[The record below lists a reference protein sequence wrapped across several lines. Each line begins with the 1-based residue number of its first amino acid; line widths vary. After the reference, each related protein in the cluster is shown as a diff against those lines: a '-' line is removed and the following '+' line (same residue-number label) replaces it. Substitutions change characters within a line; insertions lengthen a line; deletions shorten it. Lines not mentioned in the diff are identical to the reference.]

1 MNVIFWNSNAIG
13 PKDRRQMFSR
23 YVGPYKI
30 AYWIR
35 KHNYSCQVID
45 FIAEFSE
52 EQLYAGTRKFM
63 NSETLVLALSTT
75 FLCADRY
82 QWSDGVSR
90 MIPESVVKVIIRL
103 KEEFP
108 KLKVIMG
115 GYASDRLSGWGVVDA
130 TVMSYVSATED
141 IFLEYIDHVKTG
153 SQSPLGRLETPV
165 LHDNHSGT
173 KMRMI
178 YDQARTPKYNIELDD
193 FKFSE
198 QDVIL
203 PGELLP
209 LDVSRGCIFACRF
222 CQYPHLGKKKLD
234 YIRGMEF
241 LEQEIIH
248 NYEQFGTTNYFMLDD
263 TFNDTVEKMTA
274 WHAMVNR
281 LPFKISYSAYLRA
294 DLIDRFPDTAYLL
307 SGSGLFG
314 AIHGL
319 ESMHPYSSNLIGKAW
334 SGKRAKEFI
343 PKLFHDI
350 WGSQVAQQLGFIVGL
365 PKETKQDLLDTYQWF
380 VDNKLHHV
388 SLNFLQLFGPDSKTT
403 RFSILSEFD
412 KNAEKYGFTFE
423 NNKWRNETWT
433 QDESRIFKEE
443 LRTMYLKHNRV
454 NSWTGQV
461 LFSYGYDRDFLLRAT
476 SSEIDWEKVF
486 VIDRSKYQD
495 YYQRLMNLDV

>member
-52 EQLYAGTRKFM
+52 EQLYAATKKFI
-63 NSETLVLALSTT
+63 NHETLVLAISTT

-82 QWSDGVSR
+82 QWSDGKYR
-90 MIPESVVKVIIRL
+90 MIPESVINVIKLLKLKYPTLKVII
-103 KEEFP
+103 
-108 KLKVIMG
+108 G
-115 GYASDRLSGWGVVDA
+115 GYASDRLNGWEVIDA
-130 TVMSYVSATED
+130 TVMSYVSASED
-141 IFLEYIDHVKTG
+141 IFLEYIDHLRTG
-153 SQSPLGRLETPV
+153 SPPPLGRLEVPV
-165 LHDNHSGT
+165 LRDNMSDT

-178 YDQARTPKYNIELDD
+178 YDQARNPQYNIELDD
-193 FKFSE
+193 FKFCE

-241 LEQEIIH
+241 LEAEIIH
-248 NYEQFGTTNYFMLDD
+248 NYEKFGTTNYFMLDD

-334 SGKRAKEFI
+334 SGKRAREFI

-350 WGSQVAQQLGFIVGL
+350 WGSKVAQQLGFIVGL
-365 PKETKQDLLDTYQWF
+365 PKETREDLLDTYQWF

-412 KNAEKYGFTFE
+412 KNSEKYGFTFE

-443 LRTMYLKHNRV
+443 LRGMYMQHNRV

-461 LFSYGYDRDFLLRAT
+461 LLSYGYDREYLLEARSADIDWT
-476 SSEIDWEKVF
+476 RVFEIDG
-486 VIDRSKYQD
+486 SKYSE

>member
-13 PKDRRQMFSR
+13 PRDRRQMFSR

-45 FIAEFSE
+45 FIAEFDE
-52 EQLYAGTRKFM
+52 QQLYAATLKFIT
-63 NSETLVLALSTT
+63 SETRVLAISTT

-82 QWSDGVSR
+82 LWSDGVHR
-90 MIPESVVKVIIRL
+90 MIPESVIAVIRRL
-103 KEEFP
+103 KQEFP
-108 KLKVIMG
+108 VLKVVIG

-130 TVMSYVSATED
+130 TVMSYVSASED
-141 IFLEYIDHVKTG
+141 IFLEYINHLYTG
-153 SQSPLGRLETPV
+153 SQPPLGRLELPV
-165 LHDNHSGT
+165 LKDKMPET
-173 KMRMI
+173 KLRMI
-178 YDQARTPKYNIELDD
+178 YDQARTPAYNIELDD
-193 FKFSE
+193 FKFSKE
-198 QDVIL
+198 DVIL

-234 YIRGMEF
+234 YIRGMNY
-241 LEQEIIH
+241 LEDEILH

-274 WHAMVNR
+274 WHEMVNR

-307 SGSGLFG
+307 QESGLFG

-343 PKLFHDI
+343 PRLFHDI
-350 WGSQVAQQLGFIVGL
+350 WKSEVAQQLGFIVGL
-365 PKETKQDLLDTYQWF
+365 PKETKQNLLDTYNWF
-380 VDNKLHHV
+380 AENKLHHV

-412 KNAEKYGFTFE
+412 KNSEKYGFTFE
-423 NNKWRNETWT
+423 GNKWRNETWT
-433 QDESRIFKEE
+433 QDEARVFKEE
-443 LRTMYLKHNRV
+443 LRTLYMQHNRV

-461 LFSYGYDRDFLLRAT
+461 LLSYGYDRDFLLNT
-476 SSEIDWEKVF
+476 KSSEIPWTQVF
-486 VIDRSKYQD
+486 AHDASRYSE
-495 YYQRLMNLDV
+495 YYNRLMNL